1 MKVVIAGG
9 AGFLGSGLAMSFRED
24 GHDVV
29 VLTRRPRKPG
39 DVAWDP
45 LAPADNP
52 ASTVD
57 GADAVINL
65 AGESLDA
72 GRWTAAR
79 KAAILESR
87 IAATRAIVAAIAG
100 ARRPP
105 AVFVSASAVGFYGTH
120 GSEALTENSPP
131 GSDFLASVCVAWEAQ
146 ALEAAWITRVVLLR
160 TGLVLDRGGGAL
172 PKLVLPFRLFAG
184 GRAGSGKQYWSWI
197 HRDDWTRIVRWA
209 IDTPEITGPLNL
221 TASSPVTNAEFART
235 LGRVLHRPA
244 LTPAPAF
251 AMRLLLGEMAD
262 ALILNG
268 QRVLPAKATLHGFEF
283 RYPDL
288 GSALR
293 GIFGGVPAA
302 ARRAPPNSRR
312 DRGEGG

>member
-1 MKVVIAGG
+1 MKIVIAGG
-9 AGFLGSGLAMSFRED
+9 GGFLGSGLAISFRED

-45 LAPADNP
+45 FTTAGDWAL
-52 ASTVD
+52 TVD

-79 KAAILESR
+79 KTIILESR
-87 IAATRAIVAAIAG
+87 LAATRAIVAAMAK
-100 ARRPP
+100 AHRPP
-105 AVFVSASAVGFYGTH
+105 SVFVSASAIGVYGTH
-120 GSEALTENSPP
+120 GSAALTENSPP

-146 ALEAAWITRVVLLR
+146 ALEAAWMTRVVLLR

-172 PKLVLPFRLFAG
+172 PRLALPFRLFAG
-184 GRAGSGKQYWSWI
+184 GRAGSGNQYWSWI

-209 IDTPEITGPLNL
+209 IDTPDVTGPLNL
-221 TASSPVTNAEFART
+221 TAPSPVTNAEFAQT

-244 LTPAPAF
+244 LAPAPAF
-251 AMRLLLGEMAD
+251 ALRLLLGEMAD

-268 QRVLPAKATLHGFEF
+268 QRVLPSKATLRGFEF

-293 GIFGGVPAA
+293 RIYGGTPAA
-302 ARRAPPNSRR
+302 ALRTQARSRR
-312 DRGEGG
+312 GRGEGG